1 MAVNYIVQADVI
13 DITVDSPQTGDI
25 FLVDTN
31 VWYWLTYPPA
41 SLSAQPYQIS
51 SYPNYIA
58 GTVAVGATLCCS
70 GLSLAELA
78 HLIESEEYKLSA
90 YGLITGQDYRKRAKE
105 YRHNYPPQRARV
117 VSQVQA
123 VWNQVE
129 SIYAVQIDLTLN
141 KATVDAAVTR
151 FSTQRLDGY
160 DLFILESMK
169 QESLTKII
177 TDDGDYVTVPGIQM
191 FTANPKVIRAASRQ
205 GKLLSR

>member
-1 MAVNYIVQADVI
+1 MALNYTVQADVI

-41 SLSAQPYQIS
+41 SLSLTAYQS
-51 SYPNYIA
+51 SYSNYITD
-58 GTVAVGATLCCS
+58 TVTAGATLCCS

-78 HLIESEEYKLSA
+78 HIIEREEKKLSS
-90 YGLITGQDYRKRAKE
+90 YSSIRITSKE
-105 YRHNYPPQRARV
+105 YRHNYPSERARV

-129 SIYAVQIDLTLN
+129 SIYAVQIDLTLD
-141 KATVDAAVTR
+141 KATVDTAVTR
-151 FSTQRLDGY
+151 FSTQCLDGY

-191 FTANPKVIRAASRQ
+191 FTANPGVIKEARKR
-205 GKLLSR
+205 GKLITR

>member
-13 DITVDSPQTGDI
+13 DITADSPQTGDI

-41 SLSAQPYQIS
+41 SLSLTAYQS
-51 SYPNYIA
+51 SYSNYITD
-58 GTVAVGATLCCS
+58 TVTAGATLCCS

-78 HLIESEEYKLSA
+78 HIIEREEKKLSS
-90 YGLITGQDYRKRAKE
+90 YSSIRITSKE
-105 YRHNYPPQRARV
+105 YRHNYPLERARV

-129 SIYAVQIDLTLN
+129 SIYAVQIDLTLD

-151 FSTQRLDGY
+151 FSTQCLDGY

-191 FTANPKVIRAASRQ
+191 FTANPGVIKEARKR
-205 GKLLSR
+205 GKLITR

>member
-1 MAVNYIVQADVI
+1 MALNYTVQADVI

-41 SLSAQPYQIS
+41 SLSLTAYQS
-51 SYPNYIA
+51 SYSNYITD
-58 GTVAVGATLCCS
+58 TVTTGATLCCS

-78 HLIESEEYKLSA
+78 HIIEREEKKLSS
-90 YGLITGQDYRKRAKE
+90 YSSMRITSKE
-105 YRHNYPPQRARV
+105 YRHNYPLERARV

-129 SIYAVQIDLTLN
+129 SIYAVQIDLTLD
-141 KATVDAAVTR
+141 KATLDAAVTR
-151 FSTQRLDGY
+151 FSTQCLDGY

-191 FTANPKVIRAASRQ
+191 FTANPGVIRAASRQ
-205 GKLLSR
+205 GKLITR

>member
-1 MAVNYIVQADVI
+1 MALNYTVQADVI

-41 SLSAQPYQIS
+41 SLSLTAYQS
-51 SYPNYIA
+51 SYSNYITDTVTA
-58 GTVAVGATLCCS
+58 GSTLCCS

-78 HLIESEEYKLSA
+78 HIIEREEKKLSS
-90 YGLITGQDYRKRAKE
+90 YSSIRITSKE
-105 YRHNYPPQRARV
+105 YRHNYPLERARV

-129 SIYAVQIDLTLN
+129 SIYAVQIDLTLD
-141 KATVDAAVTR
+141 KDTVDAAVTR
-151 FSTQRLDGY
+151 FSTQCLDGY

-191 FTANPKVIRAASRQ
+191 FTANPGVIKEARKR
-205 GKLLSR
+205 GKLISR

>member
-1 MAVNYIVQADVI
+1 MALNYTVQADVI

-41 SLSAQPYQIS
+41 SLSLTAYQS
-51 SYPNYIA
+51 SYSNYITD
-58 GTVAVGATLCCS
+58 TVTAGATLCCS

-78 HLIESEEYKLSA
+78 HIIEREEKKLSS
-90 YGLITGQDYRKRAKE
+90 YSSIRITSKE
-105 YRHNYPPQRARV
+105 YRHNYPSERARV

-129 SIYAVQIDLTLN
+129 SIYAVQIDLTLD
-141 KATVDAAVTR
+141 KDTVDAAVTR
-151 FSTQRLDGY
+151 FSTQCLDGY

-191 FTANPKVIRAASRQ
+191 FTANPGVIRAASRQ
-205 GKLLSR
+205 SKLITR